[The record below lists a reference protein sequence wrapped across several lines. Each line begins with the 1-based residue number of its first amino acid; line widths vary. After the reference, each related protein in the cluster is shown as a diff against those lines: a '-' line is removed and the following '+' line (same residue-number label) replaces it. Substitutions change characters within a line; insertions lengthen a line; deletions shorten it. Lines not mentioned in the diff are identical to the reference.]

1 MKNLLL
7 AFALFAYVSNLSAQ
21 TEIKL
26 SPVPLLFGYVAASV
40 EQGLSESFGVEGD
53 VYFIEDFLGGSLSGK
68 YYFEPARGIDKFHVG
83 AFIGIQEAIG
93 VGFLLGYKWLSR
105 KNVIFEIGAGVGR
118 SFDDGVIGYG
128 KLHLG
133 YRFEKKPKQR

>member
-7 AFALFAYVSNLSAQ
+7 VIALSAYISNLSAQ

-26 SPVPLLFGYVAASV
+26 SPFPLLFGFVAASV
-40 EQGLSESFGVEGD
+40 EQGVSASFGVEAD
-53 VYFIEDFLGGSLSGK
+53 IVFIEDYVGGNLSGK
-68 YYFEPARGIDKFHVG
+68 YYFEPERGIDKFHVG
-83 AFIGIQEAIG
+83 GFIGINETIG
-93 VGFLLGYKWLSR
+93 VGFLLGYKWVSR

-128 KLHLG
+128 RLHLG
-133 YRFEKKPKQR
+133 YRFEKKSKQR

>member
-1 MKNLLL
+1 MKKRLLI
-7 AFALFAYVSNLSAQ
+7 FALSAYMSQLAAQ

-40 EQGLSESFGVEGD
+40 EHGVSESIGIEGD
-53 VYFIEDFLGGSLSGK
+53 FILVEDFVGGNVSGK
-68 YYFEPARGIDKFHVG
+68 YYFEPVKGIDRFHVG
-83 AFIGIQEAIG
+83 AFIGIQETVGI
-93 VGFLLGYKWLSR
+93 GFLLGYKWVSQ
-105 KNVIFEIGAGVGR
+105 KNVIFELGIGVGR

-133 YRFEKKPKQR
+133 YRFEKKSKRR